1 MSTMTSQTTQQE
13 TPGELVLR
21 AQAGEQQAWDE
32 LVERFSSLVWWT
44 ARQRGLSNDDAAD
57 VCQTTWLRCFQSI
70 GKIRDPEVIGSW
82 LVTTAR
88 REAIRLS
95 KRSGR
100 QVLVGQE
107 NEDKFDVID
116 VRDHVDPS
124 SLLVNEEQAEGVR
137 KAMNRLP
144 EQGQNLLTMLME
156 HDRPNYV
163 TIAETLDMPIG
174 SIGPTRARHIER
186 LRRTPEVLALAAH
199 R

>member
-1 MSTMTSQTTQQE
+1 MSAMTPQITQQE

-70 GKIRDPEVIGSW
+70 SKIRDPDVIGSW

-124 SLLVNEEQAEGVR
+124 SLLVNEEQAKEVR

-144 EQGQNLLTMLME
+144 EQGQHLLTMLME
-156 HDRPNYV
+156 YDRPNYV
-163 TIAETLDMPIG
+163 AIAETLDMPIG

-186 LRRTPEVLALAAH
+186 LRRTPEVLALAVH